1 MVDRKNR
8 SLVAIFNFY
17 FSRASKYYTTKII
30 APTILFT
37 YLSFGLF
44 LLDLQMGERLGYG
57 ISTVVIIVAQEIV
70 TNEHIPISDETLWI
84 NLFIQISTY
93 FTYAALLQSVIVA
106 WIYFKFGSEKP
117 SGTNPQ
123 SNSTNAIDGRQNS
136 VVCEN
141 SPFQTSSTE
150 QSVFTDNVSLEES
163 TNKDRMGVGRQKNF
177 LKIRSEEEAQNAVR
191 KLDSVCT
198 VAFPLSYTIFLIV
211 MFTVVLNSMSDE
223 NFSWLNESVKMS
235 HDQL

>member
-1 MVDRKNR
+1 
-8 SLVAIFNFY
+8 
-17 FSRASKYYTTKII
+17 
-30 APTILFT
+30 
-37 YLSFGLF
+37 
-44 LLDLQMGERLGYG
+44 MGERLGYG

-106 WIYFKFGSEKP
+106 WIYFKFGSEEP
-117 SGTNPQ
+117 RETNSQ
-123 SNSTNAIDGRQNS
+123 SNSRNAINGRQNS

-150 QSVFTDNVSLEES
+150 QTVFTDNVSLTES

-177 LKIRSEEEAQNAVR
+177 LNIRSEEEAQSAVR
-191 KLDSVCT
+191 KLDSMCA

-211 MFTVVLNSMSDE
+211 MFTAVLNSMFDK
-223 NFSWLNESVKMS
+223 NFSWLDENVKMS